1 MEKDN
6 NAMFF
11 ELPTWKKSMAVVEL
25 EDQMDCAGAEE
36 KNKTV
41 CFKACLEEWTE
52 KTRRT
57 VALVYSYNTH
67 SPVAAFF

>member
-11 ELPTWKKSMAVVEL
+11 ELPTWKKSMAFVEL

-41 CFKACLEEWTE
+41 CFKACVW
-52 KTRRT
+52 KSGQKRQGG
-57 VALVYSYNTH
+57 H
-67 SPVAAFF
+67 SATSVLL